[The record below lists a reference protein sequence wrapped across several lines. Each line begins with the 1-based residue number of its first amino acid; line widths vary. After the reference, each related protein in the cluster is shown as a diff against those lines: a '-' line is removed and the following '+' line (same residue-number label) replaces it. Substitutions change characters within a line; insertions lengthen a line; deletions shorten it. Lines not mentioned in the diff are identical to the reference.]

1 MVSQPTLVLIMVVI
15 GLSFFS
21 AGVCAVL
28 WLTGGLGPGRARTP
42 FSQFTNLD
50 QPNGSRVHM
59 PALRDLVAGLGPARP
74 TEALGGKT
82 PLGGHRGPPMSM

>member
-28 WLTGGLGPGRARTP
+28 WLTGGSVRCVLGRHSPSSQIWTSRTGVGYICP
-42 FSQFTNLD
+42 HCGVLSQVSDPLD
-50 QPNGSRVHM
+50 QLKP
-59 PALRDLVAGLGPARP
+59 
-74 TEALGGKT
+74 
-82 PLGGHRGPPMSM
+82 